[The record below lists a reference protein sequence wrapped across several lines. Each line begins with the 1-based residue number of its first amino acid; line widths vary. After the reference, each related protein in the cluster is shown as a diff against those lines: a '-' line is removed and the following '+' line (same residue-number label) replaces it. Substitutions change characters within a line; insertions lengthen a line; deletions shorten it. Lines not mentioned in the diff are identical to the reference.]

1 MSILRVYPSLSVG
14 HLVIG
19 IISESGHMIISQ
31 YQYHNVITS
40 SIFDIEEG
48 ES

>member
-31 YQYHNVITS
+31 YHNVITS